1 MVCEKLQCDVS
12 IVDIFFRR
20 LRILWCMFWDSNF
33 LEIDDICR
41 KRSVQNQSG
50 IKVNDGNFQEIK
62 QNSTQFAKD
71 KY

>member
-1 MVCEKLQCDVS
+1 
-12 IVDIFFRR
+12 
-20 LRILWCMFWDSNF
+20 MFWDSNF